1 MTAAALR
8 SEGPSDRPSPELLY
22 RALVATLTDMMVL
35 LDPEGQIV
43 SANQASIDVLG
54 FRSEQM
60 VDRHFSQFVAAE
72 DQELGARLF
81 EAARRGRAHVREPI
95 LGLRADGR
103 TVELS
108 INSKSLMDPAGHL
121 EGVVVVVANLAR
133 SHAELLDEVEWRRR
147 ITRAVE
153 HDELLVYS
161 QPIVD
166 LRTGRRVQEELL
178 VRMQGIDPD
187 ELLVRMQGI
196 DPDELIPPSD
206 FLPKAEQ
213 LGLIGDLDRWMMRRA
228 VNLVDRGRVIEVNLS
243 AQSIPDPGLI
253 DDIGAALKQTGADP
267 SNLILEITETAALEN
282 VDVAVEFGERLA
294 ELGCRLALDDFGI
307 GFGTMKYLK
316 SLSLDFLKIDIE
328 FIRDILDNP
337 ASQKVVKT
345 IVQIAREHGQ
355 RTIAEGVEGWDT
367 AGLVR
372 SYGVDY
378 AQGNV
383 FGRPVPVREVG
394 QI

>member
-22 RALVATLTDMMVL
+22 GALVATLTDMMVV
-35 LDPEGQIV
+35 LDPEGQIIC
-43 SANQASIDVLG
+43 ANQASIEVLG

-60 VDRHFSQFVAAE
+60 VDRHYSQFLAPE
-72 DQELGARLF
+72 DHELGARLF

-108 INSKSLMDPAGHL
+108 INSKSLIDPAGHL
-121 EGVVVVVANLAR
+121 EGVVVVVANLTR
-133 SHAELLDEVEWRRR
+133 SHAELRDEAEWRRR
-147 ITRAVE
+147 ITHAVE

-178 VRMQGIDPD
+178 VRMQGNH
-187 ELLVRMQGI
+187 
-196 DPDELIPPSD
+196 PDELIPPSE

-228 VNLVDRGRVIEVNLS
+228 VNLVDRGRVVEVNLS
-243 AQSIPDPGLI
+243 AYSIPDPGLI
-253 DDIGAALKQTGADP
+253 DEIAAALKRTGADP
-267 SNLILEITETAALEN
+267 FNLIFEITETAALEN

-316 SLSLDFLKIDIE
+316 SLSSDFLKIDIE
-328 FIRDILDNP
+328 FIRDILGNS
-337 ASQKVVKT
+337 ASQKVVRT
-345 IVQIAREHGQ
+345 IIQIAREHGQ

-367 AGLVR
+367 AKLVR

>member
-1 MTAAALR
+1 MTQSSLR
-8 SEGPSDRPSPELLY
+8 SEGPNNRPSPEHLY
-22 RALVATLTDMMVL
+22 RALVATSTDLMVL

-43 SANQASIDVLG
+43 CANQASIEVLG

-60 VDRHFSQFVAAE
+60 VDRHFSQFVAPE
-72 DQELGARLF
+72 DHELGASLF
-81 EAARRGRAHVREPI
+81 EAARHGQAHVREPI
-95 LGLRADGR
+95 LGRRADGR
-103 TVELS
+103 PVQLS
-108 INSKSLMDPAGHL
+108 INSKSLMDAAGHL
-121 EGVVVVVANLAR
+121 EGVVVIAANLTR
-133 SHAELLDEVEWRRR
+133 THAELRDEAEWRRR
-147 ITRAVE
+147 ITHAVE

-178 VRMQGIDPD
+178 VRMQGDH
-187 ELLVRMQGI
+187 
-196 DPDELIPPSD
+196 PDELIPPSD
-206 FLPKAEQ
+206 LLPKAEQ
-213 LGLIGDLDRWMMRRA
+213 LGLIGDLDRWMIRRA

-243 AQSIPDPGLI
+243 AQSISDPGLI
-253 DDIGAALKQTGADP
+253 DETAAALKRTGADP

-282 VDVAVEFGERLA
+282 VDVAIEFGERLA

-328 FIRDILDNP
+328 FIRDILGNP

-345 IVQIAREHGQ
+345 IIQIAREHGQ
-355 RTIAEGVEGWDT
+355 RTIAEGVEGWDIAT
-367 AGLVR
+367 LVR

-378 AQGNV
+378 AQGNL